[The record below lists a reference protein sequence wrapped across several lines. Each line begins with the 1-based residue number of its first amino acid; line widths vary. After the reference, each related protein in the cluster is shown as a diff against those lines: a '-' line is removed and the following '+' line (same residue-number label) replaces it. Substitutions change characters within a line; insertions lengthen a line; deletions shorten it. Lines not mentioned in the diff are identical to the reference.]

1 VLQIDQDLE
10 FQRRFERAER
20 AALLLSALVLAAA
33 ALGVF
38 GAGGPLAAGDGY
50 DRCARLGSTTEAAIV
65 VATLIS
71 LDRAL
76 GWLSHRSQRIDR
88 WANDVPLV
96 LIGDGRLCRDRM
108 DRMRIDDDDILES
121 ARELKG
127 LERMDQIEHAALER
141 TGAISVIPRRP

>member
-1 VLQIDQDLE
+1 VSSLLHAAAVYLLLLVMFRLAGKRTLAQITIFDLVLVLIIAE
-10 FQRRFERAER
+10 ASQR
-20 AALLLSALVLAAA
+20 ALL
-33 ALGVF
+33 
-38 GAGGPLAAGDGY
+38 GD
-50 DRCARLGSTTEAAIV
+50 DTSITQAAIV

-96 LIGDGRLCRDRM
+96 LIEDGRLCRDRM

-121 ARELKG
+121 ARELQG
-127 LERMDQIEHAALER
+127 LERMDQIKYAVLER